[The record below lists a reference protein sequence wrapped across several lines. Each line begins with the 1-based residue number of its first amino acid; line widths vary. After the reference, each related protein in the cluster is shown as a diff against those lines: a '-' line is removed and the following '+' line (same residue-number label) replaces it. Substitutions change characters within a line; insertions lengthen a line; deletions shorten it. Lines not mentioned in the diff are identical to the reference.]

1 MIYSG
6 MAFICCAFLLVSL
19 SGFSISVMTEKE
31 KAAKGL
37 LYDANN
43 DPELQ
48 REMLETHCRVAEYNN
63 LPLNNFAERD
73 KLLRTIINAGCNCTV
88 ISPFFCDYGYNIT
101 VGDNFFAN
109 VNLVVLDGAKVTIGN
124 NVFVAPNVGIYTAG
138 HPLDAERRNA
148 GLEYARPVTIGDNVW
163 IGAGV
168 SILPGVTI
176 GNNSV
181 IGAGSVVVRDVPP
194 YAVAVGN
201 PCRVIRKIDDGGE

>member
-201 PCRVIRKIDDGGE
+201 PCRVIKKIDDGGE

>member
-1 MIYSG
+1 
-6 MAFICCAFLLVSL
+6 
-19 SGFSISVMTEKE
+19 MTEKE

-148 GLEYARPVTIGDNVW
+148 GLEYAFPVTIGDNVW

-201 PCRVIRKIDDGGE
+201 PCRVIKKIDDGGE

>member
-1 MIYSG
+1 
-6 MAFICCAFLLVSL
+6 
-19 SGFSISVMTEKE
+19 MTEKE

-63 LPLNNFAERD
+63 LPLNNLAERD
-73 KLLRTIINAGCNCTV
+73 NLLRTIINAGCNCTV

-163 IGAGV
+163 IGGDV
-168 SILPGVTI
+168 TILPGVAI
-176 GNNSV
+176 GEGSV
-181 IGAGSVVVRDVPP
+181 IGAGSVVTKDIPDHV
-194 YAVAVGN
+194 VAAGN
-201 PCRVIRKIDDGGE
+201 PCRVLRNITEDDRPVG